1 MKEFQDQQVEDMHM
15 EKCLLESDRKLKY
28 NLSQQINKNNT
39 KIKDVRFV
47 SDMHQRQEELLKLR
61 EEPKAKLSSE
71 ERQNYID
78 LSKYE
83 Q

>member
-15 EKCLLESDRKLKY
+15 EKCLLESDRKFKY

-39 KIKDVRFV
+39 KIKDIRFV

-61 EEPKAKLSSE
+61 EEPKGKLSSE